1 MKKFLV
7 CICLVALAV
16 VLPSAKGSHA
26 LEFKETTYDF
36 GNIADTH
43 APVVH
48 EYEFVNV
55 ADEPVAVLSVSTGC
69 GSTRPEYPAKPI
81 DPGKSG
87 KIKITFLPAGQRGD
101 INKDIKVR
109 YRAATAR
116 SSKRITLRLNGHV
129 TPE

>member
-55 ADEPVAVLSVSTGC
+55 ADEPVAVLSRLHPPRISGQAH
-69 GSTRPEYPAKPI
+69 RP
-81 DPGKSG
+81 
-87 KIKITFLPAGQRGD
+87 GQVGE
-101 INKDIKVR
+101 N
-109 YRAATAR
+109 
-116 SSKRITLRLNGHV
+116 
-129 TPE
+129 

>member
-55 ADEPVAVLSVSTGC
+55 AD
-69 GSTRPEYPAKPI
+69 
-81 DPGKSG
+81 
-87 KIKITFLPAGQRGD
+87 
-101 INKDIKVR
+101 
-109 YRAATAR
+109 
-116 SSKRITLRLNGHV
+116 
-129 TPE
+129 